1 MAFPFDSEKS
11 TLSPST
17 SPELTVIGLNG
28 SPAFFIDVVKTPEP
42 RLNTPEDCSLEC
54 GLATIVPMLFG
65 GQTLLVR
72 SREMNVKP
80 LQGQLVALLKTAKH
94 QTSTLKS
101 RGQVM
106 IESI

>member
-28 SPAFFIDVVKTPEP
+28 SPAFFIDVVNTPEP

-65 GQTLLVR
+65 HKPKHN
-72 SREMNVKP
+72 REFAN
-80 LQGQLVALLKTAKH
+80 
-94 QTSTLKS
+94 
-101 RGQVM
+101 
-106 IESI
+106 